1 MDKKQLIGQPI
12 ETLKNHIVLRHCI
25 VKNLDTGMCWT
36 TGVSYYRLKNVK
48 SRIEILDPTTKISYI
63 IQNGKIIDVIDNAKQ
78 DSYEIKDLYYDGNYF
93 YFEALNDNDHVILQ
107 AYVPFIDDNKKQKLE
122 SIINEY
128 VDKDEI
134 PGETLRSLKAIVG
147 EVILDDLG
155 IIIKDGD
162 YYLDKKPIPKALA
175 KYLSKLIDT
184 YSKAN
189 KLAYVVQA
197 FVKFIRRLEKNPVGY
212 IIDQLAD
219 FITRGRIPITKD
231 GMILAYKKVNADY
244 TSIWDDK
251 TLHTPGSIVELPLE
265 MCDTDPNRA
274 CSSGLHVCSY
284 EYLPHYGAME
294 PEKVRIVVC
303 EIDPADVVA
312 VPNTETYK
320 MRCRRYKVLYDVT
333 QEALEKDIL
342 SEYGGIYLDNTK

>member
-1 MDKKQLIGQPI
+1 MEKKQLIGQPI
-12 ETLKNHIVLRHCI
+12 EALKDHIVLRRCI
-25 VKNLDTGMCWT
+25 VKNLDTGMYWT
-36 TGVSYYRLKNVK
+36 TDVSYYRLKNIK

-63 IQNGKIIDVIDNAKQ
+63 VQNGKIVDVIDNAKQ
-78 DSYEIKDLYYDGNYF
+78 DTYEIKDLYYDGNYF
-93 YFEALNDNDHVILQ
+93 YFEASNDNDHIILQ
-107 AYVPFIDDNKKQKLE
+107 AYVPFIDANKKQKLE
-122 SIINEY
+122 SIVNEY
-128 VDKDEI
+128 ANKDVI
-134 PGETLRSLKAIVG
+134 PDEDLKTLKAIVG
-147 EVILDDLG
+147 EAILDDLG
-155 IIIKDGD
+155 IIVKDDD

-175 KYLSKLIDT
+175 KYLSSLIST
-184 YSKAN
+184 YSNSN

-219 FITRGRIPITKD
+219 FITRGKIPITKD

-244 TSIWDDK
+244 TSIWDNK
-251 TLHTPGSIVELPLE
+251 TLHTPGTIVELSLDE
-265 MCDTDPNRA
+265 CDTDPNKA

-284 EYLPHYGAME
+284 EYLPCYGAMA
-294 PEKVRIVVC
+294 PERIRIVVC

-333 QEALEKDIL
+333 REALERDIL